1 MQRRERR
8 KMTAATPIH
17 VTSKNM
23 TKDKRKELH
32 TKPFLPSSPKGGSNE
47 YHWPILYRVDK
58 TFPEHD
64 DAIGT
69 VCCSVA
75 VRRVKSV
82 NDVADEDSDDPL
94 IQIQFRRISFL
105 HQVKIVGVLIDE
117 LVNSR
122 ARHDYPSASE
132 HQTLLQDFLIALV
145 ETEKAYQNV
154 TKKWLGHLTD
164 VANNYDASGKAY
176 LASILQ
182 AVLQLIERKVPQHF
196 QVERMKRLRKSTPK
210 ADHSEDDAEE
220 QEDIDGTP
228 APLAS
233 SVVTS
238 RKRARLSPDAELL
251 GAQDVMN
258 SISRAYH
265 DVQLLRKE
273 VEENK
278 ALIEKLRRRCE
289 RLTTGLKQSVESAS
303 AALHI
308 VNAAAEPT
316 A

>member
-1 MQRRERR
+1 
-8 KMTAATPIH
+8 MTAATPIH

-23 TKDKRKELH
+23 TNVERDELPSK
-32 TKPFLPSSPKGGSNE
+32 TFLPSMPKGGSNE

-64 DAIGT
+64 DAIGS

-75 VRRVKSV
+75 VRRVRSV
-82 NDVADEDSDDPL
+82 NDVAVEDAADPL

-117 LVNSR
+117 LVNER
-122 ARHDYPSASE
+122 ARHDYPSTSE

-182 AVLQLIERKVPQHF
+182 GVLQLIDRKVPDSF

-210 ADHSEDDAEE
+210 VDHSDDEEDENN
-220 QEDIDGTP
+220 DGTP
-228 APLAS
+228 APS
-233 SVVTS
+233 MPSG
-238 RKRARLSPDAELL
+238 RKRARMSPDAEMLS
-251 GAQDVMN
+251 AQDVLN
-258 SISRAYH
+258 SMSRAFH
-265 DVQLLRKE
+265 DVQILKKE
-273 VEENK
+273 LEEK
-278 ALIEKLRRRCE
+278 KTLIEKLKRRCE
-289 RLTTGLKQSVESAS
+289 RTAAVLKQSVDTAS
-303 AALHI
+303 TALLI
-308 VNAAAEPT
+308 VTAAEPT
-316 A
+316 T

>member
-1 MQRRERR
+1 
-8 KMTAATPIH
+8 MTAATPIH

-23 TKDKRKELH
+23 TNVERDELPPK
-32 TKPFLPSSPKGGSNE
+32 TFLPSMPKGGSNE

-64 DAIGT
+64 DAIGS

-75 VRRVKSV
+75 VRRVRSV
-82 NDVADEDSDDPL
+82 NDVAVEDAADPL

-117 LVNSR
+117 LVNER
-122 ARHDYPSASE
+122 ARHEYPSTSE

-182 AVLQLIERKVPQHF
+182 GVLRLIERKVPDSF

-210 ADHSEDDAEE
+210 VDHSDDEEDENN
-220 QEDIDGTP
+220 DGTP
-228 APLAS
+228 APPS
-233 SVVTS
+233 TTPSVPSGS
-238 RKRARLSPDAELL
+238 RKRARMSPDAEMLS
-251 GAQDVMN
+251 AQDVLN
-258 SISRAYH
+258 SMSRAFH
-265 DVQLLRKE
+265 DVQILKKE
-273 VEENK
+273 LEEKK
-278 ALIEKLRRRCE
+278 ALIEKLKRRCE
-289 RLTTGLKQSVESAS
+289 RTAAVLKQSVDTAS
-303 AALHI
+303 TALLI
-308 VNAAAEPT
+308 VTAAEPT
-316 A
+316 T